1 MILLKK
7 EKTVAN
13 SLLFKFHWEAECFEC
28 LGQATESGRVA
39 VMEED
44 DDGIIWIGA
53 GYPNMHLVRF
63 DPKAAGMK
71 KLIDFGAVNEKNY
84 RCYFH
89 ASAYHNNKLYLGE
102 TDGFTPSV
110 HIIDLKKL

>member
-1 MILLKK
+1 M
-7 EKTVAN
+7 VAN
-13 SLLFKFHWEAECFEC
+13 SLLFRFHWEEERFEC
-28 LGQATESGRVA
+28 IGQATVSGRVA
-39 VMEED
+39 AIEED

-63 DPKAAGMK
+63 DRKAGGRDR
-71 KLIDFGAVNEKNY
+71 LIDYGPVNDKNY

-89 ASAYHNNKLYLGE
+89 ASAYHKGKLYLGE

-110 HIIDLKKL
+110 HIIDLKNI